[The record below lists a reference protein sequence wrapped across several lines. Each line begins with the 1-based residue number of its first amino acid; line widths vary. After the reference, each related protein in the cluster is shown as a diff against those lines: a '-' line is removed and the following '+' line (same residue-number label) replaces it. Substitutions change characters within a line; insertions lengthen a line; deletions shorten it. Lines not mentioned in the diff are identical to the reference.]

1 MTTLREEVELIMRR
15 LSGGPVPDD
24 SPYNRNFV
32 AREYRDAMREDCKME
47 IYRRPR
53 TDGSSGDDKALIGQ
67 FIATYKVNV
76 EVDTDSKRVFIA
88 VPDNFLSLKY
98 NKGIY
103 DVVIVDPKATHLQ
116 NSVFPVHN
124 PQISS
129 HLPVGDPDMMK
140 GFYTYYLEGLRI
152 FFARDIKRD
161 KIDSVYLKLIV
172 PGADKYGWDD
182 ALPVLPENAARCRDI
197 VCERMLKPGRIQQD
211 RIADN
216 NPNLRS
222 VNEQPR

>member
-24 SPYNRNFV
+24 SPYDRDYV

-53 TDGSSGDDKALIGQ
+53 TDSTSGDDKTLIGQ
-67 FIATYKVNV
+67 FIATYKVQV
-76 EVDTDSKRVFIA
+76 KVDTDSKRVYIDVA
-88 VPDNFLSLKY
+88 DNFLSLKY

-103 DVVIVDPKATHLQ
+103 DIVIVDPKATHLQ
-116 NSVFPVHN
+116 NSVFLVDN
-124 PQISS
+124 PQISA
-129 HLPVGDPDMMK
+129 HLPVGDPEMMT
-140 GFYTYYLEGLRI
+140 GFNTAYLEGLKI

-161 KIDSVYLKLIV
+161 KIDWVYLKLIV
-172 PGADKYGWDD
+172 PGADMYGMDD

-197 VCERMLKPGRIQQD
+197 VCERMLKPGRQQD

-216 NPNLRS
+216 NPNLRA